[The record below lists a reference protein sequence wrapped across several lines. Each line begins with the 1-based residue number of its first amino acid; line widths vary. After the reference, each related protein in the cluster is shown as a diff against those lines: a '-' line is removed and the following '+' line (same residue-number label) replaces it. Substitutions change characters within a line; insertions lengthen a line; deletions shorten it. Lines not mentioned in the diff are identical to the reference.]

1 MSEFLEKILLT
12 TREDLERRKKS
23 APVDEIPKP
32 LANRASG
39 GFARAIAAPGISII
53 AEIKRASPSKGMIRS
68 RLDVA
73 ATAAAYEKA
82 GAAGVS
88 VLTEERYFRGSLSD
102 LREARAACSLPLLR
116 KDFIIDPFQ
125 ILEAAVNGADAVL
138 LIVAALTGH
147 ELRTLYDEAVRMGL
161 ECLVEVHNGEEL
173 KRALE
178 IEATLIGVNNRN
190 LRTFKVGLDT
200 TLNMIE
206 SVPSD
211 RLVVSESGIRDRA
224 DVSLLAEAGVSAVLV
239 GETLMRSPDPGKK
252 LKELMGQII

>member
-1 MSEFLEKILLT
+1 M
-12 TREDLERRKKS
+12 
-23 APVDEIPKP
+23 
-32 LANRASG
+32 
-39 GFARAIAAPGISII
+39 
-53 AEIKRASPSKGMIRS
+53 
-68 RLDVA
+68 
-73 ATAAAYEKA
+73 
-82 GAAGVS
+82 
-88 VLTEERYFRGSLSD
+88 
-102 LREARAACSLPLLR
+102 
-116 KDFIIDPFQ
+116 IDPFQ

-200 TLNMIE
+200 TLNLIE